1 MAIDFLRDRAV
12 KAMPENLAYA
22 QKIKAAK
29 AASESAAVTKAEAP
43 KVADT
48 DVSLT
53 PEAKLY
59 AKATE
64 VAMSS
69 SGVDAE
75 KVALLRQQFLDGTLE
90 FDYDRMADSIIETSL
105 EMFEG
110 QTRPTGQCGSPCA
123 ISEKNGCVIA
133 DGFFVPKIYPPSLQ
147 HLSAISDAFTS
158 HHCSIYQLS
167 LMHLNA
173 ITAHLPAMSDA
184 FTQHLCTRRLGI
196 FTATYKS

>member
-110 QTRPTGQCGSPCA
+110 QTRLTGQCGSPCA
-123 ISEKNGCVIA
+123 ISEKTGCVIA
-133 DGFFVPKIYPPSLQ
+133 DGFFVPKISPPLLRISP
-147 HLSAISDAFTS
+147 AISAAFTS
-158 HHCSIYQLS
+158 NL
-167 LMHLNA
+167 
-173 ITAHLPAMSDA
+173 
-184 FTQHLCTRRLGI
+184 
-196 FTATYKS
+196 

>member
-105 EMFEG
+105 EMYEG
-110 QTRPTGQCGSPCA
+110 QTSPTGQCGSPCA
-123 ISEKNGCVIA
+123 ISEKTGCVIA

-147 HLSAISDAFTS
+147 YLP
-158 HHCSIYQLS
+158 QS
-167 LMHLNA
+167 LMHLPA
-173 ITAHLPAMSDA
+173 ITAA
-184 FTQHLCTRRLGI
+184 FTRNL
-196 FTATYKS
+196 

>member
-29 AASESAAVTKAEAP
+29 AASESAAVTKTEAP

-105 EMFEG
+105 EMYEG
-110 QTRPTGQCGSPCA
+110 
-123 ISEKNGCVIA
+123 
-133 DGFFVPKIYPPSLQ
+133 
-147 HLSAISDAFTS
+147 
-158 HHCSIYQLS
+158 
-167 LMHLNA
+167 
-173 ITAHLPAMSDA
+173 
-184 FTQHLCTRRLGI
+184 
-196 FTATYKS
+196 